1 MSIEKLQERYS
12 LPAEKSLV
20 IKSRNVADAAK
31 EVASFLADHRRS
43 NGTVAPSVG
52 VTRPLFL
59 DKIQSIK
66 DALSLGDRLAVEQK
80 DRAGALGKEPRLTAS
95 SDSYRQKRWD
105 FVSGEEGFRTR
116 AYDDATGEPRR
127 PGTPKKGFVTVGT
140 GFNMD
145 RPDAR
150 KVWEKAGIEADFQR
164 VYNGE
169 QRLNEDQ
176 VRRLFEVT
184 INEAEDIVQNKFRG
198 TDLQE
203 HERLALVSLA
213 FNNPALVGP
222 NLTRMIREG
231 DKKGAIEGILYF
243 SNRKKRKGLA
253 SRRYRE
259 AKMFAGPLNRVSAI
273 PDFKTYMSAFS

>member
-1 MSIEKLQERYS
+1 VIEKLQERYS

-31 EVASFLADHRRS
+31 EVASFLAEHRRS

-52 VTRPLFL
+52 VARPLFL
-59 DKIQSIK
+59 DKVQSIK
-66 DALSLGDRLAVEQK
+66 DALSLGDRLSRESK
-80 DRAGALGKEPRLTAS
+80 DRLGAFGKEPRLTAA
-95 SDSYRQKRWD
+95 SDSYRDQRWK

-127 PGTPKKGFVTVGT
+127 PGTPKKGFVTVGV
-140 GFNMD
+140 GFNLD

-150 KVWEKAGIEADFQR
+150 KVWEKAGIEADFQK

-169 QRLNEDQ
+169 ARLNEDQ

-184 INEAEDIVQNKFRG
+184 INEAESIVQNRFKG

-213 FNNPALVGP
+213 FNNPSLIGP
-222 NLTRMIREG
+222 NLTRMVREG
-231 DKKGAIEGILYF
+231 NKKGAIEGILYF
-243 SNRKKRKGLA
+243 SNKKKHRGLA

-259 AKMFAGPLNRVSAI
+259 AKMFGGPLNKVSSI

>member
-1 MSIEKLQERYS
+1 MNEDLQKRYS

-20 IKSRNVADAAK
+20 VKSRNVADAAK
-31 EVASFLADHRRS
+31 EVAMFLAEHRRN

-66 DALSLGDRLAVEQK
+66 DALALGDRLALEQK
-80 DRAGALGKEPRLTAS
+80 DRKGALGKEPLLTAS
-95 SDSYRQKRWD
+95 QDGYRQKRYE
-105 FVSGEEGFRTR
+105 FISGEEGFRTR
-116 AYDDATGEPRR
+116 AYDDSDGAPRR
-127 PGTPKKGFVTVGT
+127 RGTPKSGNVTVGV

-150 KVWEKAGIEADFQR
+150 QVWAKAGIEADFDR

-169 QRLNEDQ
+169 QRITEDQ
-176 VRRLFEVT
+176 VRTLFEYTVS
-184 INEAEDIVQNKFRG
+184 EAEDFVQNRFRG

-213 FNNPALVGP
+213 FNNPSLVGP
-222 NLTRMIREG
+222 NLTQMIKIG
-231 DKKGAIEGILYF
+231 DRKAAIEGILYH
-243 SNRKKRKGLA
+243 SNRKKHRGLA
-253 SRRYRE
+253 SRRWRE
-259 AKMFAGPLNRVSAI
+259 ARMFAGPLNTNSAI
-273 PDFKTYMSAFS
+273 PDFKAYMAAFS

>member
-1 MSIEKLQERYS
+1 VTIEKLQERYS

-59 DKIQSIK
+59 DKVQSIK
-66 DALSLGDRLAVEQK
+66 DALSLGDRLSVEQK
-80 DRAGALGKEPRLTAS
+80 DRLGAVGKEPRLTAS
-95 SDSYRQKRWD
+95 SDGYRQKRWE

-116 AYDDATGEPRR
+116 AYDDSDGAPRR
-127 PGTPKKGFVTVGT
+127 PGAPKKGFVTVGV

-150 KVWEKAGIEADFQR
+150 KVWEKAGIEADFGK
-164 VYNGE
+164 VYNGTA
-169 QRLNEDQ
+169 RLNEDQ

-184 INEAEDIVQNKFRG
+184 INEAEDIVQTRFKG
-198 TDLQE
+198 TDIQE

-213 FNNPALVGP
+213 FNNPSLIGP
-222 NLTRMIREG
+222 NLTRMIKAG
-231 DKKGAIEGILYF
+231 DRKGAIEGILYF
-243 SNRKKRKGLA
+243 SNKKKHKGLA

-259 AKMFAGPLNRVSAI
+259 ARMFAGPLNKVSAI
-273 PDFKTYMSAFS
+273 PEFKTYMAAFS